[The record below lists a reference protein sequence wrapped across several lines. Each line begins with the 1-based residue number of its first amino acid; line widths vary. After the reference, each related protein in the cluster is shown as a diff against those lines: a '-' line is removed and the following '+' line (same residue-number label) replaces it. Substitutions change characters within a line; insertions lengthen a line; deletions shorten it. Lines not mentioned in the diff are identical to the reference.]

1 MNKGSNDMTSFLLQI
16 YALIIKNCSSLG
28 GQEKKIIF
36 ESLLDQKNYQQ
47 DFVSLFPTYSL
58 FFQEYVNHDASVVV
72 NYSNALQN
80 VCAKFLEFRID
91 NAFFSLLT
99 KIFYAVDLAAFVNS
113 SWFGFLINAGLSV
126 ISMTSANSD
135 IASARPLF
143 FKELVM
149 FICKFQEKYTFT
161 KFYELAE
168 NVKSGSIQVFLSS
181 QQYQDFIKVF
191 QKRPESYVVIPGVA
205 NMLFDEFPLFNQTG
219 MIEQW
224 KSSFNSLL
232 YNIQKKKRGNPKI
245 WLIKIRRH
253 G

>member
-1 MNKGSNDMTSFLLQI
+1 
-16 YALIIKNCSSLG
+16 
-28 GQEKKIIF
+28 
-36 ESLLDQKNYQQ
+36 
-47 DFVSLFPTYSL
+47 
-58 FFQEYVNHDASVVV
+58 
-72 NYSNALQN
+72 
-80 VCAKFLEFRID
+80 
-91 NAFFSLLT
+91 
-99 KIFYAVDLAAFVNS
+99 
-113 SWFGFLINAGLSV
+113 
-126 ISMTSANSD
+126 
-135 IASARPLF
+135 
-143 FKELVM
+143 M

-232 YNIQKKKRGNPKI
+232 YNIQKKKRGNP
-245 WLIKIRRH
+245 
-253 G
+253 